1 MGAVHVAPL
10 TRSDSME
17 TTPHDAPHEA
27 LAAYRQAREEMIRLF
42 RQGGGKWRGMPGL
55 LDRLSQARA
64 RLAPTPGAA
73 APALPRPRT
82 A

>member
-1 MGAVHVAPL
+1 MK
-10 TRSDSME
+10 
-17 TTPHDAPHEA
+17 TTPCDAPHDA
-27 LAAYRQAREEMIRLF
+27 LDAYRQAREEMLRLF

-64 RLAPTPGAA
+64 RLASAPGA
-73 APALPRPRT
+73 PMQALPRPAT